1 MCGTRGR
8 GTRGEKISMVGGK
21 TNDDIFATNVR
32 PKEKKKQVKQKK
44 KKRKETYL
52 LFHLRP
58 AGLPSESEGGGL
70 GKHNTHKTHT
80 QEERLERRRGDDIE
94 EEVYT
99 PE

>member
-1 MCGTRGR
+1 
-8 GTRGEKISMVGGK
+8 MVGGK
-21 TNDDIFATNVR
+21 TNDDIFATNVCS
-32 PKEKKKQVKQKK
+32 KEKEKASKKANIPV
-44 KKRKETYL
+44 
-52 LFHLRP
+52 
-58 AGLPSESEGGGL
+58 LPSSTSRAAFRVGGGGL

>member
-1 MCGTRGR
+1 
-8 GTRGEKISMVGGK
+8 MVGGK

-32 PKEKKKQVKQKK
+32 PKEKKKQVKKQ
-44 KKRKETYL
+44 TYL